1 MSTPGSAEPT
11 VGMGDST
18 VADPTLPGNVS
29 DMQPNGADV
38 DLDKA
43 AAAVRLL
50 LVAIGEDPDRDGLVE
65 TPARLARSYAELLSG
80 YGEDPGEH
88 LERQFEVDHDEMV
101 IVRNIAFSSM
111 CEHHLLPFIGTA
123 HIAYIPGPHG
133 RVCGLSKLA
142 RVVDGY
148 SRRLQVQERLTVEI
162 ADAIMLG
169 LDASGVLV
177 VMEAEHMC
185 MSIRGAMKPGSSTT
199 TSAVRGI
206 LKTKPETRSEALTL
220 LGR

>member
-1 MSTPGSAEPT
+1 MSAIRAS
-11 VGMGDST
+11 
-18 VADPTLPGNVS
+18 
-29 DMQPNGADV
+29 V
-38 DLDKA
+38 DLEKA
-43 AAAVRLL
+43 AAAVRALL
-50 LVAIGEDPDRDGLVE
+50 AAIGEDPDRDGLLD
-65 TPARLARSYAELLSG
+65 TPTRVARSYAELLSG
-80 YGEDPGEH
+80 YAEDPGEH
-88 LERQFEVDHDEMV
+88 LARQFEVDHDEMV

-111 CEHHLLPFIGTA
+111 CEHHLLPFIGAA
-123 HIAYIPGPHG
+123 HIAYIPGAHG

-162 ADAIMLG
+162 ADAIMQRLE
-169 LDASGVLV
+169 ASGVLV

-206 LKTKPETRSEALTL
+206 LKSNSATRAEALTL

>member
-1 MSTPGSAEPT
+1 MPAIRAS
-11 VGMGDST
+11 
-18 VADPTLPGNVS
+18 
-29 DMQPNGADV
+29 V
-38 DLDKA
+38 DLEKA
-43 AAAVRLL
+43 AAAVRALL
-50 LVAIGEDPDRDGLVE
+50 AAIGEDPERDGLLD
-65 TPARLARSYAELLSG
+65 TPTRVARSYAELLSG
-80 YGEDPGEH
+80 YAEDPGEH
-88 LERQFEVDHDEMV
+88 LARQFEVDHDEMV

-111 CEHHLLPFIGTA
+111 CEHHLLPFIGAA
-123 HIAYIPGPHG
+123 HIAYIPGAHG

-162 ADAIMLG
+162 ADAIMQRLE
-169 LDASGVLV
+169 ASGVLV

-206 LKTKPETRSEALTL
+206 LKSNSATRAEALTL
-220 LGR
+220 LNR

>member
-1 MSTPGSAEPT
+1 MSAHRAP
-11 VGMGDST
+11 
-18 VADPTLPGNVS
+18 
-29 DMQPNGADV
+29 V
-38 DLDKA
+38 DLAKA

-50 LVAIGEDPDRDGLVE
+50 LEAIGEDPDRDGLTE
-65 TPARLARSYAELLSG
+65 TPARVARSYAQLLQG
-80 YGEDPGEH
+80 YSEDPGDH
-88 LERQFEVDHDEMV
+88 LNRQFEVDHDEMV

-123 HIAYIPGPHG
+123 HVAYLPGEHG

-148 SRRLQVQERLTVEI
+148 SRRLQVQERLTVQI
-162 ADAIMLG
+162 ADAIMLR
-169 LDASGVLV
+169 LDPAGVLV

-199 TSAVRGI
+199 TSAVRGV
-206 LKTKPETRSEALTL
+206 LKTKPETRAEALTL

>member
-1 MSTPGSAEPT
+1 MASTDMSTPRA
-11 VGMGDST
+11 
-18 VADPTLPGNVS
+18 N
-29 DMQPNGADV
+29 V
-38 DLDKA
+38 DLDRA
-43 AAAVRLL
+43 AAAVRELL
-50 LVAIGEDPDRDGLVE
+50 AAIGEDPDRGGLID
-65 TPARLARSYAELLSG
+65 TPGRVARSYAELLGG
-80 YGEDPGEH
+80 YAEDPGEH

-123 HIAYIPGPHG
+123 HIAYIPGAHG

-162 ADAIMLG
+162 ADTIMQRLE
-169 LDASGVLV
+169 ASGVLV

-206 LKTKPETRSEALTL
+206 LKTQPETRAEALTL

>member
-1 MSTPGSAEPT
+1 MSAIRAS
-11 VGMGDST
+11 
-18 VADPTLPGNVS
+18 
-29 DMQPNGADV
+29 V
-38 DLDKA
+38 DLEKA
-43 AAAVRLL
+43 SAAVRASLA
-50 LVAIGEDPDRDGLVE
+50 AIGEDPGRDGLLE
-65 TPARLARSYAELLSG
+65 TPGRVARSYAELLSG
-80 YGEDPGEH
+80 YAEDPGAH

-111 CEHHLLPFIGTA
+111 CEHHLLPFIGAA
-123 HIAYIPGPHG
+123 HIAYIPGEHG

-162 ADAIMLG
+162 ADAIMQR

-206 LKTKPETRSEALTL
+206 LKSNSATRAEALTL

>member
-1 MSTPGSAEPT
+1 MPAIRAS
-11 VGMGDST
+11 
-18 VADPTLPGNVS
+18 
-29 DMQPNGADV
+29 V
-38 DLDKA
+38 DLEKA
-43 AAAVRLL
+43 AAAVRALL
-50 LVAIGEDPDRDGLVE
+50 AAIGEDPDRDGLLD
-65 TPARLARSYAELLSG
+65 TPTRVARSYAELLSG
-80 YGEDPGEH
+80 YAEDPGEH
-88 LERQFEVDHDEMV
+88 LARQFEVDHDEMV

-111 CEHHLLPFIGTA
+111 CEHHLLPFIGAA
-123 HIAYIPGPHG
+123 HIAYIPGAHG

-162 ADAIMLG
+162 ADAIMQRLE
-169 LDASGVLV
+169 ASGVLV

-206 LKTKPETRSEALTL
+206 LKSNSATRAEALTL
-220 LGR
+220 LNR

>member
-1 MSTPGSAEPT
+1 MSAIRAS
-11 VGMGDST
+11 
-18 VADPTLPGNVS
+18 
-29 DMQPNGADV
+29 V
-38 DLDKA
+38 DLEKA
-43 AAAVRLL
+43 AAAVRALL
-50 LVAIGEDPDRDGLVE
+50 AAIGEDPDRDGLLE
-65 TPARLARSYAELLSG
+65 TPTRVARSYAELLSG
-80 YGEDPGEH
+80 YAEDPGEH

-111 CEHHLLPFIGTA
+111 CEHHLLPFIGAA
-123 HIAYIPGPHG
+123 HIAYIPGAHG

-162 ADAIMLG
+162 ADAIMQRLE
-169 LDASGVLV
+169 ASGVLV

-206 LKTKPETRSEALTL
+206 LKSNSATRAEALTL
-220 LGR
+220 LNR

>member
-1 MSTPGSAEPT
+1 MPAIRAS
-11 VGMGDST
+11 
-18 VADPTLPGNVS
+18 
-29 DMQPNGADV
+29 V
-38 DLDKA
+38 DLEKA
-43 AAAVRLL
+43 AAAVRALL
-50 LVAIGEDPDRDGLVE
+50 AAIGEDPDRDGLLE
-65 TPARLARSYAELLSG
+65 TPTRVARSYAELLSG
-80 YGEDPGEH
+80 YAEDPGEH

-111 CEHHLLPFIGTA
+111 CEHHLLPFIGAA
-123 HIAYIPGPHG
+123 HIAYIPGAHG

-162 ADAIMLG
+162 ADAIMQRLE
-169 LDASGVLV
+169 ASGVLV

-206 LKTKPETRSEALTL
+206 LKSNSATRAEALTL
-220 LGR
+220 LNR

>member
-1 MSTPGSAEPT
+1 MPAIRAS
-11 VGMGDST
+11 
-18 VADPTLPGNVS
+18 
-29 DMQPNGADV
+29 V
-38 DLDKA
+38 DLEKA
-43 AAAVRLL
+43 AAAVRALL
-50 LVAIGEDPDRDGLVE
+50 AAIGEDPDRDGLLD
-65 TPARLARSYAELLSG
+65 TPTRVARSYAELLSG
-80 YGEDPGEH
+80 YAEDPGEH

-111 CEHHLLPFIGTA
+111 CEHHLLPFIGAA
-123 HIAYIPGPHG
+123 HIAYIPGAHG

-162 ADAIMLG
+162 ADAIMQRLE
-169 LDASGVLV
+169 ASGVLV

-206 LKTKPETRSEALTL
+206 LKSNSATRAEALTL